1 MTIRRLLCLTLAVL
15 TCTISALALEPPA
28 LREEIYGLEAV
39 LYCAETGQTLY
50 EKNADV
56 PAPPASVTK
65 LMTALVVLEHE
76 PDLSKTTTVSE
87 SAVDIER
94 DSTHIALTPGEQVTL
109 EQMLCATLINSA
121 NDAANVLAEAVG
133 GTQKAFAQ
141 MMNDRAYELGCTGS
155 HFENAHG
162 LDADGHVMT
171 ARDVARIAAALLEDD
186 RFVEIS
192 GKLVYTME
200 PTNKQPEARTWYTK
214 QRMLRADSAF
224 YNRYVIAGKNGYT
237 TKAQHTQCTIARKDG
252 MTLIAVSMG
261 SSDNMYYPWRDM
273 RTLFALGLDNYR
285 LVTLTGEQTAALA
298 GQAGV
303 TGVDPAACAPVPVVV
318 PVEAGVD
325 NLSLSETADPAGIRT
340 IRLTLAGET
349 VDLAPMPFALAPDA
363 ELALKTEAEGPSA
376 APSAADAAP
385 QKLSFDPTRIDWMK
399 VFYGALAVVAACI
412 LGFLFLLIRSI
423 LRVHRSRKEHA
434 ARRRAAAAARARQ
447 TPSAEDRF
455 AVGGRDPVA
464 EARALLD
471 GEPEDAEP

>member
-50 EKNADV
+50 EKDADV

-76 PDLSKTTTVSE
+76 PYLSKTTTVSE

-94 DSTHIALTPGEQVTL
+94 DSTNIALTPGEQVTL

-133 GTQKAFAQ
+133 GTQEAFAQ

-237 TKAQHTQCTIARKDG
+237 TMMSHR
-252 MTLIAVSMG
+252 S
-261 SSDNMYYPWRDM
+261 
-273 RTLFALGLDNYR
+273 
-285 LVTLTGEQTAALA
+285 
-298 GQAGV
+298 
-303 TGVDPAACAPVPVVV
+303 
-318 PVEAGVD
+318 
-325 NLSLSETADPAGIRT
+325 
-340 IRLTLAGET
+340 GET
-349 VDLAPMPFALAPDA
+349 GDTFVADFTVATNAAQLKSGAPARSERVEKYNQLLRIEEELGADGTRLAHFPDSVD
-363 ELALKTEAEGPSA
+363 
-376 APSAADAAP
+376 
-385 QKLSFDPTRIDWMK
+385 FD
-399 VFYGALAVVAACI
+399 
-412 LGFLFLLIRSI
+412 
-423 LRVHRSRKEHA
+423 
-434 ARRRAAAAARARQ
+434 
-447 TPSAEDRF
+447 
-455 AVGGRDPVA
+455 
-464 EARALLD
+464 
-471 GEPEDAEP
+471 